1 MKITK
6 EWFEKA
12 AAREGDHEIGAGRLP
27 TYIPGFVPSEADRYY
42 NAVIAGLHSRIA
54 ELESALS
61 VPAAA
66 VVGEPVARDIDWGG
80 QAFPSEGGSDSGLHP
95 DPGMSLRDVHASS
108 ALKGFCANPAIF
120 AGNDY
125 SGWAL
130 VNCTEEQLAVVCH
143 RLADAMIA
151 ARKKVASP

>member
-1 MKITK
+1 MKPTPTPINLQALVEALEVARDQIITMYRT
-6 EWFEKA
+6 WVVDDA
-12 AAREGDHEIGAGRLP
+12 TAMPTEISLAGR
-27 TYIPGFVPSEADRYY
+27 A
-42 NAVIAGLHSRIA
+42 IAKIDA
-54 ELESALS
+54 ALS

-95 DPGMSLRDVHASS
+95 DPGMSLRDFHASS

-151 ARKKVASP
+151 ARKKVASHE